1 METLLNLPA
10 CLGRRRRGDHCMQCG
25 ERARKQGSGR
35 RRDIIIF
42 QFVPSIEC
50 LPLNIIRE
58 EKGKA
63 TEISNRTV

>member
-10 CLGRRRRGDHCMQCG
+10 CLPRPAPRKGSLYAVRRASSEEAGG
-25 ERARKQGSGR
+25 

-63 TEISNRTV
+63 TEISNPTV

>member
-10 CLGRRRRGDHCMQCG
+10 CLGRRRRRDHCMQCG
-25 ERARKQGSGR
+25 ERGSGR